1 MRYLRRFGGVVGFSR
16 RRRAASGSSLMISLS
31 SFGPRFFALAFVA
44 LGIVPMLK

>member
-16 RRRAASGSSLMISLS
+16 RRKAASGASLITSLS

-44 LGIVPMLK
+44 LGIVTMLK